1 MLTGKIAL
9 VTGASRGIGRAV
21 AKELAKR
28 GAYVVVNYCG
38 SEEKAEELVREI
50 RSDGSEAEC
59 LKCDVSDAEA
69 CEAMVKDVIARK
81 KRIDILVN
89 NAGITRDNLLMKMSE
104 KEFEQVVDVNL
115 KGTFHTIRFAS
126 RYMLKQRY
134 GRIVNMASVSG
145 ICGNAGQINYAAS
158 KAGVIGMTKTAARE
172 LALRQITVN
181 AVAPGFI
188 RTDMTEGLSDSVK
201 EQIAGKIP
209 MKDFGTPEQVAK
221 AVAFLASDEAD
232 YITGQVLQVD
242 GGMAM

>member
-9 VTGASRGIGRAV
+9 VTGASRGIGSAV
-21 AKELAKR
+21 AKELAGR
-28 GAYVVVNYCG
+28 GAYVIVNYCG
-38 SEEKAEELVREI
+38 SAEKAEEVVSEI
-50 RSDGSEAEC
+50 QSAGSEAES
-59 LKCDVSDAEA
+59 LKCDVADVNA
-69 CEAMVKDVIARK
+69 CEAMIKDVIARK

-104 KEFEQVVDVNL
+104 EEFDQVVDVNL
-115 KGTFHTIRFAS
+115 KGTFHTIRFVS

-145 ICGNAGQINYAAS
+145 ISGNAGQINYAAS

-172 LALRQITVN
+172 LAARNITVN

-188 RTDMTEGLSDSVK
+188 RTDMTEGLRDQVK

-209 MKDFGTPEQVAK
+209 MQKFGTPEQVAR
-221 AVAFLASDEAD
+221 VVTFLASDDAD
-232 YITGQVLQVD
+232 YVTGQVLQVD
-242 GGMAM
+242 GGMAI

>member
-1 MLTGKIAL
+1 
-9 VTGASRGIGRAV
+9 
-21 AKELAKR
+21 
-28 GAYVVVNYCG
+28 
-38 SEEKAEELVREI
+38 
-50 RSDGSEAEC
+50 
-59 LKCDVSDAEA
+59 
-69 CEAMVKDVIARK
+69 
-81 KRIDILVN
+81 
-89 NAGITRDNLLMKMSE
+89 
-104 KEFEQVVDVNL
+104 
-115 KGTFHTIRFAS
+115 
-126 RYMLKQRY
+126 
-134 GRIVNMASVSG
+134 MASVSG
-145 ICGNAGQINYAAS
+145 ICGNEGQINDAAS